1 MNYTEHANAEN
12 AKYLLSLTDEY
23 WAVNIFDAE
32 ELNQNGEQYSQAD
45 YIKNAKI
52 WLKKV
57 IKENGKLKTSYKYSK
72 QMGNQGRIYVRKF
85 GVQSLQKDLRGFLCG
100 EYYTD
105 YDMVNAH
112 IAVLRYIKEK
122 FFPEIDTKT
131 LDNYY
136 INRAKCLSDFGVTKI
151 EVLKILNQ
159 EWEYKGCNTFL
170 KAISHEFRNLQ
181 TLIWESDDFIDVPKA
196 GVKVKNKK
204 GSFLNRVLCVY
215 ENKFLQEAIIKV
227 KNIHVPYFDGFFR
240 DVGDEEKI
248 LQLLNENEYG
258 IKWST
263 KEHSDKIKIDETL
276 VLPEYKSEYTLM
288 KEKFEENHLMIKNPL
303 TFIELEDGD
312 VSFHKNNDFQILTAP
327 WEYEENGKTLSFF
340 NAWKKDRSR
349 REYKVVDF
357 IPDNNLCP
365 ANVFNMFVP
374 FKAQY
379 IEKNNR
385 VDTTLFYELIDVLT
399 NNRAP
404 IKEYLLSYVSDI
416 FQNSAKSP
424 KTGIL
429 FKGIEGA
436 GKDMLINFIRNIM
449 CYDGSPLNKET
460 SYVMDVSNLEQLFGK
475 FNYGLSR
482 KLIVNL
488 SELKG
493 KESYQYDG
501 NLKTF
506 VVADTHNI
514 EKKGVDPWNERNHKR
529 IFGTTN
535 GDNSLNLSPHNRRWS
550 VFLTAMPREKSFYE
564 KLGPQLTNIEFL
576 NSLYSEFMDFTI
588 TADITKPI
596 STEEMEEMQELNVNP
611 LYKFCYEFFKEKKV
625 LEEPYKKYVYFGKK
639 DKNDIFI
646 RNNHFVEHMFV
657 PWLSETLEYG
667 NNYADKV
674 GFKKLKLQMNKIGI
688 GMKQKKI
695 NDTNYRCYNIK
706 LDDDFQI
713 LKAHYDWDKWE
724 EEATKL

>member
-1 MNYTEHANAEN
+1 M
-12 AKYLLSLTDEY
+12 
-23 WAVNIFDAE
+23 
-32 ELNQNGEQYSQAD
+32 QN
-45 YIKNAKI
+45 
-52 WLKKV
+52 
-57 IKENGKLKTSYKYSK
+57 
-72 QMGNQGRIYVRKF
+72 
-85 GVQSLQKDLRGFLCG
+85 
-100 EYYTD
+100 
-105 YDMVNAH
+105 
-112 IAVLRYIKEK
+112 
-122 FFPEIDTKT
+122 
-131 LDNYY
+131 
-136 INRAKCLSDFGVTKI
+136 
-151 EVLKILNQ
+151 
-159 EWEYKGCNTFL
+159 
-170 KAISHEFRNLQ
+170 
-181 TLIWESDDFIDVPKA
+181 LIWESDDFIDVPKA

-204 GSFLNRVLCVY
+204 GSFINRVLCVY
-215 ENKFLQEAIIKV
+215 ENKFLQEAITKV

-240 DVGDEEKI
+240 VAGDEDQV

-258 IKWST
+258 IKWTT
-263 KEHSDKIKIDETL
+263 KAHSDKIKIDETL
-276 VLPEYKSEYTLM
+276 VLPEYKSEYTVM

-416 FQNSAKSP
+416 FQNPAKSP

-449 CYDGSPLNKET
+449 CYDGSLLNKET
-460 SYVMDVSNLEQLFGK
+460 SYVMDVTNLDQIFAR
-475 FNYGLSR
+475 FNSGLSR

-493 KESYQYDG
+493 KESYLYDSDIKSF
-501 NLKTF
+501 L
-506 VVADTHNI
+506 VADTHRI
-514 EKKGVDPWNERNHKR
+514 EKKGIDEWNERNHKR

-550 VFLTAMPREKSFYE
+550 VFLTDMPREKSFYE

-646 RNNHFVEHMFV
+646 RNNHLVEHMFV
-657 PWLSETLEYG
+657 QWLSDTLEYG

-695 NDTNYRCYNIK
+695 NGTNYHCYNIK
-706 LDDDFQI
+706 LDGDFQK
-713 LKAHYDWDKWE
+713 LKAYYDWDKWE
-724 EEATKL
+724 EEATEL